1 MKKITG
7 IIVKKFIK
15 NSASISDPS
24 VRSEYGKLEGVV
36 GIFGNL
42 ILFAIKIYLGI
53 ISGSA
58 ALLADAVHT
67 LGDSITSAVVIAG
80 FIMAGKPC
88 DKEHPFGH
96 ERMESIAA
104 LVIANLLFVT
114 GFELIIH
121 SIKKILHPSINRVN
135 FTIMAIIALTILAKE
150 IMARFS
156 YELGDMIDSDALKA
170 DAMHHRTDVAATGMV
185 LIALAGAR
193 FNFLFL
199 DGIMGVVVSL
209 IIFYSA
215 YYIFRNAVDTLLG
228 KAPPEEL
235 LEKIR
240 NEVIKSPKVMGAHD
254 IIIHQYGSR
263 SVISLHAE
271 IAEGMSGDEL
281 HWISEDVENRIKKA
295 IPNASITVHMEPLNP
310 SHPRL
315 REVEQFIS
323 EIVTNETGIKSFQNL
338 RIIGHRD
345 KFFSVIFDIVPVPD
359 IQKNEIEK
367 ILKMFNEKIIERFPG
382 VKIFIRIVQ

>member
-15 NSASISDPS
+15 NSDSVFDPS
-24 VRSEYGKLEGVV
+24 VRKAYGKLEGWV
-36 GIFGNL
+36 GIAGNL
-42 ILFAIKIYLGI
+42 ALSAIKFYLGI
-53 ISGSA
+53 VSGSA

-104 LVIANLLFVT
+104 LVISNLLFVT

-121 SIKKILHPSINRVN
+121 SIKKIMHPSINRAG
-135 FTIMAIIALTILAKE
+135 FTIMVIIAATIFAKE
-150 IMARFS
+150 IMSRFA
-156 YELGDMIDSDALKA
+156 YQLGEMIDSDALRA
-170 DAMHHRTDVAATGMV
+170 DAMHHRTDVAATAMV
-185 LIALAGAR
+185 LIALIGAR
-193 FNFLFL
+193 FNLFFL

-215 YYIFRNAVDTLLG
+215 YYIFKNAVDTLLG
-228 KAPPEEL
+228 KAPSEEL
-235 LEKIR
+235 IEKIR
-240 NEVIKSPKVMGAHD
+240 KEVLKTPKIIGVHD

-271 IAEGMSGDEL
+271 IKENLNGEEL
-281 HWISEDVENRIKKA
+281 HGISEDVEHRIQNT
-295 IPNASITVHMEPLNP
+295 IPSAMTTVHMEPLNP
-310 SHPRL
+310 FHPDKKD
-315 REVEQFIS
+315 VEQLIS
-323 EIVTNETGIKSFQNL
+323 EICSEDNRIQSFQNL
-338 RIIGHRD
+338 RIIGERD
-345 KFFSVIFDIVPVPD
+345 QFFSVLFDLVLSPGV
-359 IQKNEIEK
+359 QKN
-367 ILKMFNEKIIERFPG
+367 KMDKQSTLFKERLLQRFPNI
-382 VKIFIRIVQ
+382 KIFIRIVS